1 MYPESGKFMF
11 SKYSKQQLQ
20 TAVAALKNY
29 KEGPF
34 VCHEWEELV
43 SRLCNNNDSQIR
55 EKMHY
60 ELKAILKKDPG
71 FKVFMAS

>member
-1 MYPESGKFMF
+1 MF
-11 SKYSKQQLQ
+11 SKYSKEQLQ

-34 VCHEWEELV
+34 VRHEWEELV
-43 SRLCNNNDSQIR
+43 SRLCNINDPQIR
-55 EKMHY
+55 EKMHN
-60 ELKAILKKDPG
+60 ELKAILEKDPG